1 MRLISSFDRTGFFMI
16 GGFAL
21 IGGFWTSRHSAD
33 DEWDEDGRRTMLSP
47 GGRLAAAAGAICVL
61 SCEDEEE
68 DLGDGQDT
76 GSALGE

>member
-1 MRLISSFDRTGFFMI
+1 
-16 GGFAL
+16 
-21 IGGFWTSRHSAD
+21 
-33 DEWDEDGRRTMLSP
+33 MLSP